1 MLKDM
6 KDAGVIRGNGLEADG
21 KGLVFIM
28 IVQPA
33 DTGTGLDVPVLMQFC
48 LEIGQKAGADQFV
61 VPDGMI
67 FFHAYYLQ
75 LQRLL

>member
-1 MLKDM
+1 MFKDM

-21 KGLVFIM
+21 KRLVFIM

-48 LEIGQKAGADQFV
+48 L
-61 VPDGMI
+61 
-67 FFHAYYLQ
+67 
-75 LQRLL
+75 